1 MMRRLEKE
9 EISLKKKQKQWN
21 KNKMKKIVKKGL
33 LKWAM

>member
-21 KNKMKKIVKKGL
+21 KNKMKKIVKKHL